1 MKKSDKVKRGAT
13 VAAKTLGDD
22 GRGGFAVPESPGGG
36 NNQKQASR
44 QHPGEANKRKGLI
57 GRIKGLL
64 KLKIALAVTGVAVLC
79 GLFVFSYFFESH
91 STSREYFGVSNR
103 QMTEMLKMKF
113 DDLMKQVDGYAQ
125 LLSGY
130 KQMTDEEL
138 SAILEA
144 VITVTRFN
152 DAALLDETATG
163 RFASGNTMWL
173 ADRPYYVRGML
184 GEHVITEVMRSRITD
199 ESINAFSAPVYGSD
213 GTVVGVFACL
223 LPLDSMSELLETN
236 VYDGRMSN
244 YILLS
249 SGMIAAASPNGLTE
263 STQKGTGIL
272 DVVKPRGIT
281 NDELQA
287 QFVKGKSSEGYF
299 YCVYGSEEYLAAY
312 SSVGVSNWMVLSM
325 VPNSSLREPF
335 LLTDIIVPTFAL
347 LIAGLCTALMF
358 VLMNVQRKTGA
369 IIDGMHKQA
378 DDLINSDPLTGCDS
392 FLRFSRKIQRVL
404 ENPEAG
410 ERYALVSLDIMKFR
424 TVNDLLG
431 HDGGDE
437 VLRQLA
443 ELLRQNLQPDEF
455 ITRMYASSF
464 YITMH
469 YKDESEL
476 IHRIEDII
484 NDTYYQITQARTALA
499 IGIYKIDDLTLK
511 LRTMLDH
518 ADLAH
523 KTASRGTESAYA
535 FFDSRMLS
543 KIREEKGI
551 EDVMEQALEGREFKV
566 FLQPKFHLRDRR
578 RVVGAEALIRWQ
590 RDGKLISPGSF
601 VPLFEKNG
609 FIKEIDHYVF
619 EEVCKLQKFW
629 LERALEQV
637 NKRGAKVAGISFIES
652 SIPIISVNMSRVNM
666 QLPSFVQ
673 DLVDICDKYELPTKY
688 IEIEITESVAFDDS
702 DTLTRVFRELKE
714 NGFSVSID
722 DFGTGYSS
730 LSMLKDLPIDVL
742 KIDRAFLTDSGKN
755 KRAAQIIGAVI
766 QLSMQLGIHTICEG
780 LETLEQADLLTSL
793 GCDMAQ
799 GFYFARPM
807 PVPDYEALLQK
818 SLHLEPAD
826 N

>member
-1 MKKSDKVKRGAT
+1 MPAENNGGVQAEAAGSGRLHKAHRSHKAQTAYKPQSGKDFRKRSSTMKIV
-13 VAAKTLGDD
+13 
-22 GRGGFAVPESPGGG
+22 
-36 NNQKQASR
+36 
-44 QHPGEANKRKGLI
+44 
-57 GRIKGLL
+57 
-64 KLKIALAVTGVAVLC
+64 LAVSSVAVIS
-79 GLFVFSYFFESH
+79 GLFVFFYFFQSYNIA
-91 STSREYFGVSNR
+91 REYFSVSNR
-103 QMTEMLKMKF
+103 QMTEIMSLKF
-113 DDLMKQVDGYAQ
+113 NDLMKQVDGYSE
-125 LLSGY
+125 LLSDY
-130 KQMTDEEL
+130 KQMTDEEII
-138 SAILEA
+138 SILKA
-144 VITVTRFN
+144 MTTVTRFN
-152 DAALLDETATG
+152 DAALVDENAQG
-163 RFASGNTMWL
+163 LFASGNSMWL
-173 ADRPYYVRGML
+173 ADRPYFTRGLL
-184 GEHVITEVMRSRITD
+184 GEHVITEVMRSRITNED
-199 ESINAFSAPVYGSD
+199 INAFSAPVYGSD
-213 GTVVGVFACL
+213 GSVVGVFACL
-223 LPLDSMSELLETN
+223 LPLSNMSELLDST
-236 VYDGRMSN
+236 VYDNEMSN

-249 SGMIAAASPNGLTE
+249 SGTIAAASTNGLSE
-263 STQKGTGIL
+263 STKEGIL
-272 DVVKPRGIT
+272 DLVTP
-281 NDELQA
+281 
-287 QFVKGKSSEGYF
+287 KGTTADDLMIRFKNKKNSEGYF
-299 YCVYGSEEYLAAY
+299 YCSYGGVDYLAAFK
-312 SSVGVSNWMVLSM
+312 SVGVSDWMVLSM
-325 VPNSSLREPF
+325 VPQSKLRSPFMLLDVAVPSFTF
-335 LLTDIIVPTFAL
+335 LL
-347 LIAGLCTALMF
+347 AGLCSAMILIF
-358 VLMNVQRKTGA
+358 VSVQRKTRS
-369 IIDGMHKQA
+369 IIDTMRKQA
-378 DDLINSDPLTGCDS
+378 DDMINSDPLTGCDS
-392 FLRFSRKIQRVL
+392 FLRFSEKIQQML
-404 ENPEAG
+404 EHPESG
-410 ERYALVSLDIMKFR
+410 ERYALISLDIIKFR
-424 TVNDLLG
+424 NVNDLLG
-431 HDGGDE
+431 HDGGDD

-443 ELLRQNLQPDEF
+443 QLLHQNLQNGEF

-469 YKDESEL
+469 YEEESEL

-484 NDTYYQITQARTALA
+484 NDAYYQITQVRAALA
-499 IGIYKIDDLTLK
+499 IGIYKIDDPTLK

-523 KTASRGTESAYA
+523 KSASKGSESAYA

-566 FLQPKFHLRDRR
+566 YLQPKFHLRDRR

-637 NKRGAKVAGISFIES
+637 NTRSGGAKVAGISFIEA

-673 DLVDICDKYELPTKY
+673 DLVGICDKYELPTKY

-766 QLSMQLGIHTICEG
+766 QLSVQLGIHTICEG

-807 PVPDYEALLQK
+807 PVQDYESLLQK
-818 SLHLEPAD
+818 SLHLESVD